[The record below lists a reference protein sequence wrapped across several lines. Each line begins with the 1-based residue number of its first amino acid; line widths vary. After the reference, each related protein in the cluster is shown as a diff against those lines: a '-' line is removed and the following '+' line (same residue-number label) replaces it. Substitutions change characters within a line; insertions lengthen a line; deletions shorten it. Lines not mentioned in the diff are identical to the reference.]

1 MLYRLLPIRQVVV
14 FGVILLGLH
23 VLGIDLVTP
32 ALDWLA
38 SQLGTHALP
47 W

>member
-14 FGVILLGLH
+14 FGVILIGLYAIG
-23 VLGIDLVTP
+23 VDLVTP
-32 ALDWLA
+32 ALDWLG
-38 SQLGTHALP
+38 SQLSTHALP